1 MIVGPGDGYR
11 AVRALAEDLDRSRPE
26 IDPDAA
32 DKTLTPASVP
42 VLAAAEKAL
51 SGLEAWAEPEID
63 GALRT
68 ALVEELGLKPKA
80 AFAPVRVAVTGRLV
94 SPPLFGSI
102 ELLGRDR
109 TLRRLAQALAIAS
122 AKD

>member
-1 MIVGPGDGYR
+1 MLGFLFVDG
-11 AVRALAEDLDRSRPE
+11 AGFK
-26 IDPDAA
+26 IDPKDA
-32 DKTLTPASVP
+32 DKTLTPASMP

-51 SGLEAWAEPEID
+51 SGLEAWTVTEID
-63 GALRT
+63 RALRV
-68 ALVEELGLKPKA
+68 ALVDDLELKPKV
-80 AFAPVRVAVTGRLV
+80 AFGPVRVAVTGRQV